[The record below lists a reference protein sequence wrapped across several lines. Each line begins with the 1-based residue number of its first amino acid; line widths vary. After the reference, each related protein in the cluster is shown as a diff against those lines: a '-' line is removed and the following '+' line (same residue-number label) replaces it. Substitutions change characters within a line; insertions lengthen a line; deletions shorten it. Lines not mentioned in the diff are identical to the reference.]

1 MRAPVRSA
9 DDAIAV
15 LGKIVLAG
23 LSAARRRGQLSHALF
38 VRPANVVAGRP
49 ASNARRGPGESLA
62 APAGPTVITLWG
74 VGSLAR
80 SPRLVLRWSRLPGPA
95 RHLPSWPPPARTS
108 GPRSRMRPTRR

>member
-62 APAGPTVITLWG
+62 APAGPTVITLWLLV
-74 VGSLAR
+74 VGILLVRKGMGHATSTR
-80 SPRLVLRWSRLPGPA
+80 SP
-95 RHLPSWPPPARTS
+95 S
-108 GPRSRMRPTRR
+108 GGS